1 MHTTA
6 STPAPPAER
15 AVRELL
21 VDPTFGR
28 FFAGNLI
35 SNCGNWIQNVTAAT
49 AVFSLTRSATLT
61 GVVSGALWLGS
72 LILQPYA
79 GVISDRVDR
88 RRMLMAGQALS
99 FVAAAVLAVWTVLV
113 GLENLPGP
121 WPIIIV
127 TIVIGIGNA
136 FSTPSMQALV
146 PALVPP
152 ADLEQAIALNSVTFT
167 LGRAVGPTLA
177 AGILLLGG
185 PTAGFVVNVLTYVPL
200 MVVLLVIRQRE
211 VERSGDSEGSVREVV
226 RLVRR
231 DRRLLILLIATTAIG
246 WTSDPVNTLTPPMAS
261 LFGAGDA
268 LVGVFVGCFG
278 GGAALASMVLRP
290 IRSKLGLD
298 RLGVVGLSGF
308 GTGIVLFGVSPAPW
322 LAAAALAF
330 AGFAFLGAIT
340 SVTTRMQ
347 QGIAEDVRGRV
358 MGLWGVAFL
367 GSRPIAALINGAVA
381 DVTGPRLAAVLAAAM
396 ALVGAVVLS
405 QAPRV
410 RTDAAQAPTLE
421 PPHVGPSETRASASE
436 QAGGELD

>member
-1 MHTTA
+1 MHMTA
-6 STPAPPAER
+6 STPAIQAER
-15 AVRELL
+15 TIRELL

-35 SNCGNWIQNVTAAT
+35 SNCGNWIQNVAAAT
-49 AVFSLTRSATLT
+49 AVFSITRSATLT

-72 LILQPYA
+72 LVLQPYA
-79 GVISDRVDR
+79 GAISDRVDR
-88 RRMLMAGQALS
+88 RRMLVAGQALS

-121 WPIIIV
+121 WPIIAA

-152 ADLEQAIALNSVTFT
+152 ADLGQAVALSSVTFT

-185 PTAGFVVNVLTYVPL
+185 PTAGFVVNVFTYVPL

-211 VERSGDSEGSVREVV
+211 VERSGDGEGSVREVV
-226 RLVRR
+226 RLVWR
-231 DRRLLILLIATTAIG
+231 DRRLLVLLIAAMAIG

-261 LFGAGDA
+261 MFGAGDE

-278 GGAALASMVLRP
+278 GGAALASLVLRP
-290 IRSKLGLD
+290 IRIRLGLD
-298 RLGVVGLSGF
+298 RLGVVGLAGF
-308 GTGIVLFGVSPAPW
+308 GMGMVLFGVSPTPW
-322 LAAAALAF
+322 LAAVALAL

-347 QGIAEDVRGRV
+347 QGIVEDVRGRV
-358 MGLWGVAFL
+358 MALWGVAFL
-367 GSRPIAALINGAVA
+367 GSRPIAALINGAFA
-381 DVTGPRLAAVLAAAM
+381 DVAGPRLAAVLAATM

-405 QAPRV
+405 QAARV
-410 RTDAAQAPTLE
+410 RTDAAQTPTLE
-421 PPHVGPSETRASASE
+421 APYVGPGETT
-436 QAGGELD
+436 DP